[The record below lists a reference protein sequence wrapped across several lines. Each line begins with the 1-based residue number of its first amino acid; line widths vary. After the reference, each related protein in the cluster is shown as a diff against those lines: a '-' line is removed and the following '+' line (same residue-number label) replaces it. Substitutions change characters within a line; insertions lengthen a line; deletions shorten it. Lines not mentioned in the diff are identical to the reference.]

1 MCITLIK
8 WVDALR
14 CQCVCA
20 LPRIECVIADAGMS
34 QRQSQQQPPIEHNLP
49 CTLEELYKGSTRKMK
64 ISRTVHNAAGRPERI
79 SEILSIDIKPGW
91 KKGTRITFPEK
102 GESGCACLGSMGSVE
117 AGHEAYPMRHT
128 NSVVQV
134 VRLLLGMMSRHLYES
149 AVLPCLFH
157 CADALSANIASV
169 ILLSC

>member
-1 MCITLIK
+1 
-8 WVDALR
+8 
-14 CQCVCA
+14 
-20 LPRIECVIADAGMS
+20 MS

-102 GESGCACLGSMGSVE
+102 GESSCACLGSIDSGE
-117 AGHEAYPMRHT
+117 AYHEAYPMNHT
-128 NSVVQV
+128 IFAVAVVK
-134 VRLLLGMMSRHLYES
+134 LLLGMMSTR
-149 AVLPCLFH
+149 
-157 CADALSANIASV
+157 LS
-169 ILLSC
+169 

>member
-1 MCITLIK
+1 MSVAST
-8 WVDALR
+8 
-14 CQCVCA
+14 
-20 LPRIECVIADAGMS
+20 IECCFEMSLAAAMRRVYDSADAGMS

-102 GESGCACLGSMGSVE
+102 GESACACLCSVGSVE
-117 AGHEAYPMRHT
+117 AYHEAYPVNHT
-128 NSVVQV
+128 IFAVEVVKPLRWNDV
-134 VRLLLGMMSRHLYES
+134 NASLMVCCAS
-149 AVLPCLFH
+149 LFV
-157 CADALSANIASV
+157 D
-169 ILLSC
+169 SCFT